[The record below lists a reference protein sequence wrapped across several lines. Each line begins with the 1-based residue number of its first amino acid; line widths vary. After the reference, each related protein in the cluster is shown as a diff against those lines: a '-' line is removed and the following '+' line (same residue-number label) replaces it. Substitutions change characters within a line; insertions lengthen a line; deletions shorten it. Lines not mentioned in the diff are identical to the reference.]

1 MSTYYLALTPV
12 PMADLVGDRL
22 KKHGIREKVVKG
34 ETNRKRKCLTD
45 GTNFVW
51 AYTNKKG
58 LVTDF
63 TRYGGNC
70 PHEIFDAICEE
81 FGVRIVSEHE
91 PEFFGYGTY
100 EEWDAAWAE
109 EAKLSEEKFYNDVMN
124 YVRGKPHSLGRGTIG
139 MAQAQIAKKLI
150 KKSPELAADANRA
163 ELMKAVK
170 AIYDRDHTVTID
182 VTEKD
187 IAAALEIPGTADP
200 WDFAG

>member
-22 KKHGIREKVVKG
+22 KKHDIRENIVKG
-34 ETNRKRKCLTD
+34 ESNRKQKCLTD

-51 AYTNKKG
+51 AYANRKG
-58 LVTDF
+58 FVTDF
-63 TRYGGNC
+63 TRYGGNS
-70 PHEIFDAICEE
+70 PYRIFDAICEE

-91 PEFFGYGTY
+91 PEFFGYETY
-100 EEWDAAWAE
+100 EEWEAAWAE
-109 EAKLSEEKFYNDVMN
+109 EEKLSEEEFYNNVMN
-124 YVRGKPHSLGRGTIG
+124 YVRGKRHSLGRGTVG
-139 MAQAQIAKKLI
+139 MAKAQIAKKLI
-150 KKSPELAADANRA
+150 KESPELAADANRA

-170 AIYDRDHTVTID
+170 AIYDRDQTITIN

-187 IAAALEIPGTADP
+187 IAAALETPGTAAP